1 MKIGVRVEGVGAGS
15 AGSRLAALK
24 ERVVAEA
31 AQTLSRPTPAS
42 APASVLPDP
51 SR

>member
-1 MKIGVRVEGVGAGS
+1 MKVGVRVEGIGAGN
-15 AGSRLAALK
+15 AASRVAALK

-31 AQTLSRPTPAS
+31 AQTLPHPTPAS